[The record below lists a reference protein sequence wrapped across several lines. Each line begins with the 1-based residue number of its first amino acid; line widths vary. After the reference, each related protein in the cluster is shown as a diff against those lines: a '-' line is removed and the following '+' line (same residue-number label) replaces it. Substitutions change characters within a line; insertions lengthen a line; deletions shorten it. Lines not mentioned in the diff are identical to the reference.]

1 MLNTAK
7 DAPSNELTQSTI
19 GSSVATSAGGVQM
32 TLSTAG
38 SLLHPSAESQMT
50 MAIADLIHS
59 RALPFTLTED
69 PKFRKM
75 LMLAKNVPASYKP
88 PSRKAVAQELLDLNY
103 DAYIRKNMDLLER
116 DAEIYGVSFFGDGA
130 TVRKT
135 PLLNILAS
143 GVYIPTAC
151 LEIVDC
157 STHLA
162 EGGKKDAEYIY
173 DLFLHFIKDFEGRKP
188 NAVDLVLFDG
198 ALNVQKAGEL
208 LASSYPR
215 IAVLHGAEHVMSLF
229 FNDVFK
235 NRELQTFIKI
245 SRIFYKVFGSG
256 AMHIPYAAFQ
266 KHSKNHNNGR
276 KIGLIRASD
285 TRMGGHVI
293 SLMRLLRLHAAIKN
307 TVVSVEM
314 CGHKV
319 CIYYVLSIEMC

>member
-1 MLNTAK
+1 
-7 DAPSNELTQSTI
+7 
-19 GSSVATSAGGVQM
+19 
-32 TLSTAG
+32 
-38 SLLHPSAESQMT
+38 
-50 MAIADLIHS
+50 
-59 RALPFTLTED
+59 
-69 PKFRKM
+69 
-75 LMLAKNVPASYKP
+75 
-88 PSRKAVAQELLDLNY
+88 
-103 DAYIRKNMDLLER
+103 MDLLER
-116 DAEIYGVSFFGDGA
+116 NAEIYGVLFFGDGT

-173 DLFLHFIKDFEGRKP
+173 SLILHFIKDFEGWKP

-198 ALNVQKAGEL
+198 ASNVQKAGEL
-208 LASSYPR
+208 LASLYHQ
-215 IAVLHGAEHVMSLF
+215 IAVLYGVEHVMVLF

-266 KHSKNHNNGR
+266 KHSKNHNNNGC
-276 KIGLIRASD
+276 KIGLICASD
-285 TRMGGHVI
+285 SDGGI
-293 SLMRLLRLHAAIKN
+293 MLFL
-307 TVVSVEM
+307 
-314 CGHKV
+314 
-319 CIYYVLSIEMC
+319 